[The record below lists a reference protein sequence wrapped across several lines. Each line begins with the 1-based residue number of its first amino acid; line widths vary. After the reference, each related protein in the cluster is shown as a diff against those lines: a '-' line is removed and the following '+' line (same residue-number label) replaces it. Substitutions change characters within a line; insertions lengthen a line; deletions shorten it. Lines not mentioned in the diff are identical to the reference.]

1 MIWHERR
8 CTFPN
13 FGRPACLFVTG
24 LVMAVSSVTTFS
36 ETWGQAWAPQANPT
50 SLMFQAAQGGPNP
63 SSQAI
68 NLSKG
73 TTDQRIWSSNENIA
87 WLSASPAWG
96 TMTTSAQVVVSVNSS
111 GLAAG
116 TYSGNVVF
124 ALSVGGTVSVP
135 ITLRVSPVS
144 SGGTSS
150 TGTTPPPP
158 PPPPPSTTGTTTTAT
173 LAWNSNSESDL
184 AGYKVYVGT
193 SSGRYGS
200 PIDVG
205 KVTSYTMANLNVGN
219 TYYFVVT
226 AYDTSGNESL
236 HSAEVSK
243 SIY

>member
-1 MIWHERR
+1 MNRFKQGYMGSI
-8 CTFPN
+8 FS
-13 FGRPACLFVTG
+13 RPARLMVAG
-24 LVMAVSSVTTFS
+24 LVTAVITMTTFS
-36 ETWGQAWAPQANPT
+36 EAWAQAWAPQANPT
-50 SLMFQAAQGGPNP
+50 SLMFQAVQGGPNP

-68 NLSKG
+68 NLSKS
-73 TTDQRIWSSNENIA
+73 TIDKVIWSSSEA
-87 WLSASPAWG
+87 KTWLSASPAWG
-96 TMTTSAQVVVSVNSS
+96 TMTTSAQVVVSVNNS

-116 TYSGNVVF
+116 TYSGNVVL

-135 ITLRVSPVS
+135 ITLTVIPVS

-173 LAWNSNSESDL
+173 LAWNSNTESDL

-205 KVTSYTMANLNVGN
+205 KVTSYAMANLNVGN

>member
-87 WLSASPAWG
+87 WLLGRFSSKSNGQVKTWYSRENTQFAAGPPSPLHAWG
-96 TMTTSAQVVVSVNSS
+96 T
-111 GLAAG
+111 LEL
-116 TYSGNVVF
+116 F
-124 ALSVGGTVSVP
+124 C
-135 ITLRVSPVS
+135 I
-144 SGGTSS
+144 TSS
-150 TGTTPPPP
+150 
-158 PPPPPSTTGTTTTAT
+158 
-173 LAWNSNSESDL
+173 DR
-184 AGYKVYVGT
+184 V
-193 SSGRYGS
+193 
-200 PIDVG
+200 
-205 KVTSYTMANLNVGN
+205 
-219 TYYFVVT
+219 
-226 AYDTSGNESL
+226 
-236 HSAEVSK
+236 
-243 SIY
+243 